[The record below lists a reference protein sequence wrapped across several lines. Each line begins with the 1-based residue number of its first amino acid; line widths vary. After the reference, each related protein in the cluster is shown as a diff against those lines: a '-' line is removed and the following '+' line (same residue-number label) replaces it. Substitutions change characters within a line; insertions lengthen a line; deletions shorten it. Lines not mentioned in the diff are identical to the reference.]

1 MKKTIFILFLLLFTG
16 RTLYAQMQNK
26 DGYILILHSIN
37 FNETWTQDTYE
48 TIRDTFTKDGLAI
61 KGEELQIPAMKDITE
76 VYDKIAELTEKYPQ
90 PPKAI
95 VCIGDPAWL
104 ICQPLFD
111 KEWKEVPAIICY
123 SRKFSPAK
131 IEYLLQKD
139 ILETENMVPTEE
151 LIKKYNVTTITQ
163 PLYTEE
169 TIQLIKQLQPEL
181 KKIVF
186 IRDDRYISLC
196 AEQEL
201 ADTMKA
207 HFPDLQLETL
217 SSPVILTEN
226 LLEMLSLYGKD
237 TGIIYYSWFRSNENG
252 ENHYLRDNVQ
262 KIINSFSNSPVYILT
277 DLNPQ
282 SGSFAGGHYISVKDF
297 SKSVVSTINLILNGK
312 PARDILSHIGG
323 SPRTYLNYQHLF
335 SNKIPP
341 SHYPQNAVYY
351 QQPPTFFQKYQI
363 HLISA
368 FAIICLLSM
377 IAVLRFRLYMQKLKQ
392 DEERREKEKAEEAN
406 HLKSAFLANMSH
418 EIRTPLNAI
427 VGFSN
432 LIAHSESPEDALE
445 FCKIIETNNE
455 LLLQLINDILDLSKI
470 EAGQL
475 EFSYSNIDV
484 SSLFLMLAQTH
495 QTRTKEGVTLKCIL
509 PESPCFI
516 YSEKIRLTQVIT
528 NFLTNACKFTFKGSI
543 RMGYEEIEGGLR
555 FYVSDTG
562 KGIAQENISHVFERF
577 AKFDLFI
584 QGTGL
589 GLSICQTIVNRLNG
603 EIGVESKEGKGS
615 TFWFTIPC
623 EVHHKESVTSATSV
637 SIQ

>member
-1 MKKTIFILFLLLFTG
+1 MKKTIFIFFLLLFTN
-16 RTLYAQMQNK
+16 RILHAQMQDK
-26 DGYILILHSIN
+26 DNYILILHSIN
-37 FNETWTQDTYE
+37 FNETWTQETYE
-48 TIRDTFTKDGLAI
+48 TIRDTFSKDGLMV
-61 KGEELQIPAMKDITE
+61 KGEELQIPAMRNITE
-76 VYDKIAELTEKYPQ
+76 VYDKITELKDKYSS

-111 KEWKEVPAIICY
+111 NEWKEVPAVICY
-123 SRKFSPAK
+123 SRKLSPSK
-131 IEYLLQKD
+131 IEYLLHRD
-139 ILETENMVPTEE
+139 IQDTKNMVPTEE
-151 LIKKYNVTTITQ
+151 LINKYNVTTITQ

-169 TIQLIKQLQPEL
+169 TIRLIKQLQPEL

-186 IRDDRYISLC
+186 IRDERYISIC

-201 ADTMKA
+201 SDTMKT
-207 HFPDLQLETL
+207 HFPDLQLEIL
-217 SSPVILTEN
+217 SSPSILTET
-226 LLEMLSLYGKD
+226 LLETLSIYGKE
-237 TGIIYYSWFRSNENG
+237 TGIIYYSWFLSKEND
-252 ENHYLRDNVQ
+252 ENQYLRDNVQ
-262 KIINSFSNSPVYILT
+262 KIINSFSNSPIYILT
-277 DLNPQ
+277 DLNPE
-282 SGSFAGGHYISVKDF
+282 SGNFAGGHYISVKDF
-297 SKSVVSTINLILNGK
+297 STSVVSTISLILNGK
-312 PARDILSHIGG
+312 PARDIHSHIGG
-323 SPRTYLNYQHLF
+323 SPQTYLNYQHLF
-335 SNKIPP
+335 RNGIPP
-341 SHYPQNAVYY
+341 VRFPQHAVYY

-368 FAIICLLSM
+368 LAIIGLLSM

-432 LIAHSESPEDALE
+432 LIAHSESPEDTLE

-475 EFSYSNIDV
+475 EFSFSNIDV

-495 QTRTKEGVTLKCIL
+495 QTRTKEGVTLECIL
-509 PESPCFI
+509 PEKPCFI
-516 YSEKIRLTQVIT
+516 HSEKIRLTQVMT
-528 NFLTNACKFTFKGSI
+528 NFLTNACKFTFEGSI
-543 RMGYEEIEGGLR
+543 RMGYEEIDVGLR

-562 KGIAQENISHVFERF
+562 KGIARENIPHVFERF

-603 EIGVESKEGKGS
+603 EIGVESEEGKGT

-623 EVHHKESVTSATSV
+623 EVHYEEYITSV
-637 SIQ
+637 SEQ

>member
-1 MKKTIFILFLLLFTG
+1 MKKTIFIFFLLLFTN
-16 RTLYAQMQNK
+16 RILHAQMQDK
-26 DGYILILHSIN
+26 DNYILILHSIN
-37 FNETWTQDTYE
+37 FNETWTQETYE
-48 TIRDTFTKDGLAI
+48 TIRDTFSKDGLMV
-61 KGEELQIPAMKDITE
+61 KGEELQIPAMRNITE
-76 VYDKIAELTEKYPQ
+76 VYDKITELKDKYSS

-111 KEWKEVPAIICY
+111 NEWKEVPAVICY
-123 SRKFSPAK
+123 SRKLSPSK
-131 IEYLLQKD
+131 IEYLLHRD
-139 ILETENMVPTEE
+139 IQDTKNMVPTEE
-151 LIKKYNVTTITQ
+151 LINKYNVTTITQ

-169 TIQLIKQLQPEL
+169 TIRLIKQLQPEL

-186 IRDDRYISLC
+186 IRDERYISIC

-201 ADTMKA
+201 SDTMKT
-207 HFPDLQLETL
+207 HFPDLQLEIL
-217 SSPVILTEN
+217 SSPSILTET
-226 LLEMLSLYGKD
+226 LLETLSIYGKE
-237 TGIIYYSWFRSNENG
+237 TGIIYYSWFLSKEND
-252 ENHYLRDNVQ
+252 ENQYLRDNVQ
-262 KIINSFSNSPVYILT
+262 KIINSFSNSPIYILT
-277 DLNPQ
+277 DLNPE
-282 SGSFAGGHYISVKDF
+282 SGNFAGGHYISVKDF
-297 SKSVVSTINLILNGK
+297 STSVVSTISLILNGK
-312 PARDILSHIGG
+312 PARDIHSHIGG
-323 SPRTYLNYQHLF
+323 SPQTYLNYQHLF
-335 SNKIPP
+335 RNGIPP
-341 SHYPQNAVYY
+341 VRFPQHAVYY

-368 FAIICLLSM
+368 LAIIGLLSM

-432 LIAHSESPEDALE
+432 LIAHSESPEDTLE

-475 EFSYSNIDV
+475 EFSFSNIDV

-495 QTRTKEGVTLKCIL
+495 QTRTKEGVTLECIL
-509 PESPCFI
+509 PEKPCFI
-516 YSEKIRLTQVIT
+516 HSEKIRLTQVMT
-528 NFLTNACKFTFKGSI
+528 NFLTNACKFTFEGSI
-543 RMGYEEIEGGLR
+543 RMGYEEIDGGLR

-562 KGIAQENISHVFERF
+562 KGIARENIPHVFERF

-603 EIGVESKEGKGS
+603 EIGVESEEGKGT

-623 EVHHKESVTSATSV
+623 EVHYEEYITSV
-637 SIQ
+637 SEQ

>member
-1 MKKTIFILFLLLFTG
+1 MKKTIFIFFLLLFTN
-16 RTLYAQMQNK
+16 RILYAQMQDK
-26 DGYILILHSIN
+26 DNYILILHSIN
-37 FNETWTQDTYE
+37 FNETWTQETYE
-48 TIRDTFTKDGLAI
+48 TIRDTFSKDGLMV
-61 KGEELQIPAMKDITE
+61 KGEELQIPAMRNITE
-76 VYDKIAELTEKYPQ
+76 VYDKITELKDKYSS

-111 KEWKEVPAIICY
+111 NEWKEVPAVICY
-123 SRKFSPAK
+123 SRKLSPAK
-131 IEYLLQKD
+131 IEYLLHRD
-139 ILETENMVPTEE
+139 IQDTKNMVPTEE

-169 TIQLIKQLQPEL
+169 TIRLIKQLQPEL

-186 IRDDRYISLC
+186 IRDERYISIC

-201 ADTMKA
+201 SDTMKT
-207 HFPDLQLETL
+207 HFPDLRLEILSSPSILTETLLETL
-217 SSPVILTEN
+217 SI
-226 LLEMLSLYGKD
+226 YGKE
-237 TGIIYYSWFRSNENG
+237 TGIIYYSWFLSKEND
-252 ENHYLRDNVQ
+252 ENQYLRDNVQ
-262 KIINSFSNSPVYILT
+262 KIINSFSNSPIYILT
-277 DLNPQ
+277 DLNPE
-282 SGSFAGGHYISVKDF
+282 SGNFAGGHYISVKDF
-297 SKSVVSTINLILNGK
+297 STSVVSTISLILDGK
-312 PARDILSHIGG
+312 PARDIHSHIGG
-323 SPRTYLNYQHLF
+323 APQTYLNYQHLF
-335 SNKIPP
+335 RNGIPP
-341 SHYPQNAVYY
+341 VRFPQHAVYY

-368 FAIICLLSM
+368 LAIIGLLSM

-432 LIAHSESPEDALE
+432 LIAHSESPEDTLE

-475 EFSYSNIDV
+475 EFSFSNIDV
-484 SSLFLMLAQTH
+484 SSLFSMLAQTH
-495 QTRTKEGVTLKCIL
+495 QTRTKEGVTLECIL
-509 PESPCFI
+509 PEKPCFI
-516 YSEKIRLTQVIT
+516 HSEKIRLTQVMT
-528 NFLTNACKFTFKGSI
+528 NFLTNACKFTFEGSI
-543 RMGYEEIEGGLR
+543 RMGYEEIDGGLR

-562 KGIAQENISHVFERF
+562 KGIARKNIPHVFERF

-603 EIGVESKEGKGS
+603 EIGVESEEGKGT

-623 EVHHKESVTSATSV
+623 EVHHEEYITSV
-637 SIQ
+637 SEQ

>member
-1 MKKTIFILFLLLFTG
+1 MKKTIFIFFLLLFTN
-16 RTLYAQMQNK
+16 RILHAQMQDK
-26 DGYILILHSIN
+26 DNYILILHSIN
-37 FNETWTQDTYE
+37 FNETWTQETYE
-48 TIRDTFTKDGLAI
+48 TIRDTFSKDGLMV
-61 KGEELQIPAMKDITE
+61 KGEELQIPAMRNITE
-76 VYDKIAELTEKYPQ
+76 VYDKITELKDKYSS

-111 KEWKEVPAIICY
+111 NEWKEVPAVICY
-123 SRKFSPAK
+123 SRKLSPSK
-131 IEYLLQKD
+131 IEYLLHRD
-139 ILETENMVPTEE
+139 IQDTKNMVPTEE
-151 LIKKYNVTTITQ
+151 LINKYNVTTITQ

-169 TIQLIKQLQPEL
+169 TIRLIKQLQPEL

-186 IRDDRYISLC
+186 IRDERYISIC

-201 ADTMKA
+201 SDTMKT
-207 HFPDLQLETL
+207 HFPDLQLEIL
-217 SSPVILTEN
+217 SSPSILTET
-226 LLEMLSLYGKD
+226 LLETLSIYGKE
-237 TGIIYYSWFRSNENG
+237 TGIIYYSWFLSKEND
-252 ENHYLRDNVQ
+252 ENQYLRDNVQ
-262 KIINSFSNSPVYILT
+262 KIINSFSNSPIYILT
-277 DLNPQ
+277 DLNPE
-282 SGSFAGGHYISVKDF
+282 SGNFAGGHYISVKDF
-297 SKSVVSTINLILNGK
+297 STSVVSTISLILNGK
-312 PARDILSHIGG
+312 PARDIHSHIGG
-323 SPRTYLNYQHLF
+323 SPQTYLNYQHLF
-335 SNKIPP
+335 RNGIPP
-341 SHYPQNAVYY
+341 VRFPQHAVYY

-368 FAIICLLSM
+368 LAIIGLLSM

-432 LIAHSESPEDALE
+432 LIAHSESPEDTLE

-475 EFSYSNIDV
+475 EFSFSNIDV

-495 QTRTKEGVTLKCIL
+495 QTRTKEGVTLECIL
-509 PESPCFI
+509 PEKPCFI
-516 YSEKIRLTQVIT
+516 HSEKIRLTQVMT
-528 NFLTNACKFTFKGSI
+528 NFLTNACKFTFEGSI
-543 RMGYEEIEGGLR
+543 RMGYEEIDGGLR
-555 FYVSDTG
+555 FYVSDKG
-562 KGIAQENISHVFERF
+562 KGISRENIPHVFERF

-603 EIGVESKEGKGS
+603 EIGVESEEGKGT

-623 EVHHKESVTSATSV
+623 EVHYEEYITSV
-637 SIQ
+637 SEQ

>member
-1 MKKTIFILFLLLFTG
+1 MKKTIFIFFLLLFTN
-16 RTLYAQMQNK
+16 RILHAQMQDK
-26 DGYILILHSIN
+26 DNYILILHSIN
-37 FNETWTQDTYE
+37 FNETWTQETYE
-48 TIRDTFTKDGLAI
+48 TIRDTFSKDGLMV
-61 KGEELQIPAMKDITE
+61 KGEELQIPAMRNITE
-76 VYDKIAELTEKYPQ
+76 VYDKIAELKDKYPL

-111 KEWKEVPAIICY
+111 NEWKEVPAVICY
-123 SRKFSPAK
+123 SRKLSPSK
-131 IEYLLQKD
+131 IEYLLQRD
-139 ILETENMVPTEE
+139 IQDTKNRVPTEE

-186 IRDDRYISLC
+186 IRDERYISIC

-201 ADTMKA
+201 SDTMKT
-207 HFPDLQLETL
+207 HFPDLQLEIL
-217 SSPVILTEN
+217 SSPSILTET
-226 LLEMLSLYGKD
+226 LLETLSIYGKE
-237 TGIIYYSWFRSNENG
+237 TGIIYYSWFLSKENG
-252 ENHYLRDNVQ
+252 ENQYLRDNVQ
-262 KIINSFSNSPVYILT
+262 KIINSFSNSPIYILT
-277 DLNPQ
+277 DLNPE
-282 SGSFAGGHYISVKDF
+282 SGNFAGGHYISVKDF
-297 SKSVVSTINLILNGK
+297 STSVVSTISLILDGK
-312 PARDILSHIGG
+312 PARDIHSHIGG
-323 SPRTYLNYQHLF
+323 SPQTYLNYQHLF
-335 SNKIPP
+335 RNGIPP
-341 SHYPQNAVYY
+341 VRFPQNAVYY

-363 HLISA
+363 HFISA
-368 FAIICLLSM
+368 LAIIGLLSM

-406 HLKSAFLANMSH
+406 RLKSAFLANMSH

-475 EFSYSNIDV
+475 EFSFSNIDV
-484 SSLFLMLAQTH
+484 SSLFSMLAQTH
-495 QTRTKEGVTLKCIL
+495 QTRTKEGVTLECIL
-509 PESPCFI
+509 PEKPCFI
-516 YSEKIRLTQVIT
+516 HSEKIRLTQIMT
-528 NFLTNACKFTFKGSI
+528 NFLTNACKFTFEGSI

-562 KGIAQENISHVFERF
+562 KGIARENIPHVFERF

-603 EIGVESKEGKGS
+603 EIGVESEEGKGT

-623 EVHHKESVTSATSV
+623 EVHHEEYITSV
-637 SIQ
+637 SEQ